1 MKMTKKDG
9 MGRETGEMEM
19 VEFTPPDDL
28 RLDGE
33 SGEAMI
39 NWTMTPE
46 GRLRITAIE
55 GVSLGGSEI
64 EEEDDVKETM
74 ARGIDDMEEDYV

>member
-1 MKMTKKDG
+1 MKMKKMDG

-19 VEFTPPDDL
+19 VEFTPPSDL
-28 RLDGE
+28 KLDGE

-46 GRLRITAIE
+46 GKLRITAIE
-55 GVSLGGSEI
+55 GVSLGEY
-64 EEEDDVKETM
+64 EDDAGEDVTAGM
-74 ARGIDDMEEDYV
+74 VRGIDEMEEV